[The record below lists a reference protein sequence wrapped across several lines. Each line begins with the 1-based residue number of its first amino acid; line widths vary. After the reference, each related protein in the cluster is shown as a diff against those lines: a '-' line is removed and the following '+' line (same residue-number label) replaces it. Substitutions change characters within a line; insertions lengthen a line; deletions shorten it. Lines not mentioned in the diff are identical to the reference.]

1 MLTSKQT
8 YIAFFGA
15 TWLPLPWLYPAEI
28 NPLKTRAKANATST
42 VSNWLWN
49 FFIVMITP
57 VLLNNTGES
66 GWGTYLFFA
75 GLNAIF
81 FPIIYFLYPE
91 TAGRTLEE
99 IDVIFAKGYA
109 EKISYVKAAKELPRL
124 TETEVQQKAREY
136 GFSVSDEEATV
147 STYEK
152 AEVDLSTPPSD

>member
-1 MLTSKQT
+1 MTPANPLQT

-28 NPLKTRAKANATST
+28 NPLKTRAKATASST

-57 VLLNNTGES
+57 VLVTNTGTH

-75 GLNAIF
+75 ILNAIF

-91 TAGRTLEE
+91 TSGRSLEE
-99 IDVIFAKGYA
+99 IDVISLRAT
-109 EKISYVKAAKELPRL
+109 PR
-124 TETEVQQKAREY
+124 T
-136 GFSVSDEEATV
+136 SAT
-147 STYEK
+147 
-152 AEVDLSTPPSD
+152 